1 MKDFCSSYCLKSVIK
16 QPTCFK
22 NPENPSCINLILT
35 NKSQSFHNTCVVET
49 GLSYF
54 HGRTVSVLKI
64 HFRKLTL
71 KIISYRDFKKFEHE
85 SFMDSLYLALNS
97 QNICVRM
104 SWIIKLQEKTSVWII
119 NFSLLKRSL
128 SLSWKKRF
136 LVKDFCKTWQ
146 MEID

>member
-35 NKSQSFHNTCVVET
+35 NKSQSFHNTCVVEAR
-49 GLSYF
+49 LSYF
-54 HGRTVSVLKI
+54 HRMAVSVLKM
-64 HFRKLTL
+64 HFHKLTL
-71 KIISYRDFKKFEHE
+71 KIISYKDFKKFEYE

-104 SWIIKLQEKTSVWII
+104 SWIIKFQEKTSVWII
-119 NFSLLKRSL
+119 NFSLLKRCL